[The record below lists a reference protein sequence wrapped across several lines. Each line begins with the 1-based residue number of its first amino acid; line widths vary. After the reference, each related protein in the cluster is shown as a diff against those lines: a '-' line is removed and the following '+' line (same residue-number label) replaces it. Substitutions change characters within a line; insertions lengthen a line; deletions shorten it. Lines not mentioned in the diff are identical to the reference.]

1 MKKGDARKQCQV
13 ELKFHS
19 QVNRVIYNPL
29 KKKKKKNHSGKP
41 AQKIKMQSIIMCCE
55 VWMFELERVDLDRQ
69 RRHIDTRCKC
79 NQVKNNNS

>member
-29 KKKKKKNHSGKP
+29 KKKKKK
-41 AQKIKMQSIIMCCE
+41 KIIVESQLRK
-55 VWMFELERVDLDRQ
+55 L
-69 RRHIDTRCKC
+69 KC
-79 NQVKNNNS
+79 SL